1 MKREYRKPTI
11 EIVDIE
17 TTETCLQT
25 VSWNVRGKNTNPE
38 TDHDF
43 INEDNGEK
51 YYKDNN
57 EYDAWDSENW

>member
-17 TTETCLQT
+17 TTEACLLA
-25 VSWNVRGKNTNPE
+25 VSWRVKGDSYDPDP
-38 TDHDF
+38 DHDF
-43 INEDNGEK
+43 INEDKGEK

-57 EYDAWDSENW
+57 EYDAWDTTDW

>member
-17 TTETCLQT
+17 TTEACLLA
-25 VSWNVRGKNTNPE
+25 VSWRVKGDSYDPD

-43 INEDNGEK
+43 INEDKGEK

-57 EYDAWDSENW
+57 EYDAWDTTDW